1 MKRHGPPICGGLHH
15 ATIVSV
21 SFVSFCVSV
30 VSLKHFTEMIK
41 IVFLCIFHTHKQT
54 YILLYIFLYAHM
66 QQIVFAS
73 CLVERR
79 LSPVCAINL
88 SHQLPILIL
97 SSTIT
102 INDSGS
108 TIQSWKEGSVSL
120 CWVKTYWRQMESCY
134 TFLLSVRKSCYLSSL
149 LLELGV
155 VKAQL
160 LQKTAALTHQSW
172 HAFKFSL
179 HFTNL

>member
-1 MKRHGPPICGGLHH
+1 
-15 ATIVSV
+15 
-21 SFVSFCVSV
+21 
-30 VSLKHFTEMIK
+30 
-41 IVFLCIFHTHKQT
+41 
-54 YILLYIFLYAHM
+54 M

-120 CWVKTYWRQMESCY
+120 C
-134 TFLLSVRKSCYLSSL
+134 
-149 LLELGV
+149 
-155 VKAQL
+155 
-160 LQKTAALTHQSW
+160 
-172 HAFKFSL
+172 
-179 HFTNL
+179 